1 MTAGFAERL
10 RKLRADKGISQ
21 QLAVKMMVDRSSIAR
36 WENGAR
42 SPDITLMP
50 RLPERRGCVQLAE
63 RRRRVACHP
72 PRVILVFLTVYHKT
86 LHYQPG
92 LSPKLSQVKR
102 EVAAL
107 RWPER
112 GNA

>member
-36 WENGAR
+36 WEDGAR

-50 RLPERRGCVQLAE
+50 RLSERRGCVQLAE

-72 PRVILVFLTVYHKT
+72 PGHSGFLTVYHKK
-86 LHYQPG
+86 LHDQPG

>member
-36 WENGAR
+36 WENGTR

-72 PRVILVFLTVYHKT
+72 PGSF
-86 LHYQPG
+86 
-92 LSPKLSQVKR
+92 
-102 EVAAL
+102 
-107 RWPER
+107 WFF
-112 GNA
+112 

>member
-36 WENGAR
+36 WENGTR

-50 RLPERRGCVQLAE
+50 VCRSAVDVFNLLNEDGRSHVTPPGHSGFFDSISQNTPLSTRIIAQAE
-63 RRRRVACHP
+63 PSKEGSSSAAVAGT
-72 PRVILVFLTVYHKT
+72 R
-86 LHYQPG
+86 
-92 LSPKLSQVKR
+92 
-102 EVAAL
+102 
-107 RWPER
+107 
-112 GNA
+112 